1 MATCT
6 IDGVTI
12 AYELIGDGSPFVLTP
27 GGRFSKDVPGI
38 RELALDLAE
47 HGNQVL
53 IWDRPNTGA
62 SDICFRGASE
72 SEMQADLLAGLL
84 GELGLAPAVVVGG

>member
-6 IDGVTI
+6 IDGVTV
-12 AYELIGDGSPFVLTP
+12 AYELIGDGPPFVLTP

-38 RELALDLAE
+38 RELALELAG

-62 SDICFRGASE
+62 SDVCFRGASE
-72 SEMQADLLAGLL
+72 SEMQADML
-84 GELGLAPAVVVGG
+84 GRSASGSSTWPRR